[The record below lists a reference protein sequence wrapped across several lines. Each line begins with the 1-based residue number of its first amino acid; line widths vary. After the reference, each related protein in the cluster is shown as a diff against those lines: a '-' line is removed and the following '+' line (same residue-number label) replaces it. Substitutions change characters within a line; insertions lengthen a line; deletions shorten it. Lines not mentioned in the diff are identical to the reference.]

1 LKLPV
6 SRRTAPIF
14 RSRGMNPR
22 SLIKLGGAERRTPQ
36 TPFVLVLAVAT
47 AAAFGAGAC
56 GGGSSSPSNPGTPT
70 PAPTATPPPGGA
82 ATITITSAGASPR
95 QVEINVGQRVAFVNN
110 DTAAH
115 EMQSNPHPLHTDCPP
130 MNEVGGLAP
139 GTARLTGAF
148 TVARTC
154 GFHDHGLPDT
164 VGLQGTIIIH

>member
-1 LKLPV
+1 
-6 SRRTAPIF
+6 
-14 RSRGMNPR
+14 
-22 SLIKLGGAERRTPQ
+22 
-36 TPFVLVLAVAT
+36 VLVLAVAT

>member
-1 LKLPV
+1 LKQPV
-6 SRRTAPIF
+6 SRRMAPLTF
-14 RSRGMNPR
+14 VRA
-22 SLIKLGGAERRTPQ
+22 LG
-36 TPFVLVLAVAT
+36 LAA

-82 ATITITSAGASPR
+82 ATITITSAGANPR

-110 DTAAH
+110 DTASH
-115 EMQSNPHPLHTDCPP
+115 EIQSNPHPIHTDCPP
-130 MNEVGGLAP
+130 INEVGGLAP

-154 GFHDHGLPDT
+154 GYHDHGLPDN
-164 VGLQGTIIIH
+164 VSLQGTIVIH

>member
-1 LKLPV
+1 LKQPV
-6 SRRTAPIF
+6 PRRTAPLTVVRAF
-14 RSRGMNPR
+14 A
-22 SLIKLGGAERRTPQ
+22 L
-36 TPFVLVLAVAT
+36 AT

-82 ATITITSAGASPR
+82 ATITITSAGANPR

-110 DTAAH
+110 DTASH
-115 EMQSNPHPLHTDCPP
+115 EIASNPHPIHTDCPP
-130 MNEVGGLAP
+130 INEVGGLAP

-164 VGLQGTIIIH
+164 VSLQGTIIIH